1 LLFVLH
7 WLLPFCRVSQSF
19 ALLRWWVR
27 QLLRAVRRWFAPCA
41 MATKITWFPTA
52 LNQATK
58 RQLISATESMALA
71 AVCHSCTL
79 TLQHSD
85 NRCVSRAGNAST
97 TMRDGHQNHWL
108 PTALNQATKRQL
120 ISATES
126 TALAAVCHSCTLTLQ
141 HSDNRCV
148 SRAGNAPTTMRDGHQ
163 NHWLPTALN
172 QATKRQLI
180 SATES
185 MALAAVC
192 HSCTLTLQHS
202 DNRCVS
208 RAGTAPT
215 TMRDGHH
222 QNHLVS
228 DSAQLALCATTQ
240 CLSALPVSSHFRCVF
255 VGYRLAFRP
264 RSTRSV
270 RQRA

>member
-1 LLFVLH
+1 MRVGTRDQVIRLLNSCPGAGVYKTAATPARPALLQVMRGGGRWERVAWPLPPQAAPSAAGWLSWCLLFVLH

-85 NRCVSRAGNAST
+85 NRCVSCAG
-97 TMRDGHQNHWL
+97 H
-108 PTALNQATKRQL
+108 
-120 ISATES
+120 
-126 TALAAVCHSCTLTLQ
+126 
-141 HSDNRCV
+141 
-148 SRAGNAPTTMRDGHQ
+148 APTTMRDGHQ

-185 MALAAVC
+185 MALA
-192 HSCTLTLQHS
+192 
-202 DNRCVS
+202 
-208 RAGTAPT
+208 
-215 TMRDGHH
+215 
-222 QNHLVS
+222 
-228 DSAQLALCATTQ
+228 
-240 CLSALPVSSHFRCVF
+240 
-255 VGYRLAFRP
+255 
-264 RSTRSV
+264 
-270 RQRA
+270 

>member
-1 LLFVLH
+1 MSNAEFSALSLHTKDWEHFPNANMQVSGPRCPPQATPSAAGWLSWCLLFVLR

-19 ALLRWWVR
+19 ALLRSWVR
-27 QLLRAVRRWFAPCA
+27 QLLRAVRCWFAPCA

-85 NRCVSRAGNAST
+85 NRCVSRAG
-97 TMRDGHQNHWL
+97 
-108 PTALNQATKRQL
+108 
-120 ISATES
+120 
-126 TALAAVCHSCTLTLQ
+126 
-141 HSDNRCV
+141 
-148 SRAGNAPTTMRDGHQ
+148 
-163 NHWLPTALN
+163 
-172 QATKRQLI
+172 
-180 SATES
+180 
-185 MALAAVC
+185 
-192 HSCTLTLQHS
+192 
-202 DNRCVS
+202 
-208 RAGTAPT
+208 TAPT

-222 QNHLVS
+222 QIHVVS
-228 DSAQLALCATTQ
+228 DSADLALRATTQ